1 MPAETS
7 HAVGSLWRPTIIF
20 LIVMSVGAALLVNE
34 RLERGPFERYTAFLT
49 ELTSRLI
56 AVSGQEVIRNDRV
69 LAAPDDTFAMRVDN
83 DCNGLWAHLILLAG
97 MLAYPATW
105 RRRSIGI
112 LLTQPVLFG
121 LNIIRLVSLFFV
133 GIYLPGA
140 FRTVHV
146 YVWQFLIIGLAVALL
161 LVWVDRF
168 AQEPA

>member
-7 HAVGSLWRPTIIF
+7 RAKGSLWRPTIIF
-20 LIVMSVGAALLVNE
+20 LLVMSVGGALLVNE
-34 RLERGPFERYTAFLT
+34 HLERGPFERYTAFLT
-49 ELTSRLI
+49 GLTSGLV
-56 AVSGQEVIRNDRV
+56 AASGQEIIRNDRV
-69 LAAPDDTFAMRVDN
+69 LAAPDDAFAMRVDN

-105 RRRSIGI
+105 RRRAAGI
-112 LLTQPVLFG
+112 VLTQPVLFG

-140 FRTVHV
+140 FRAVHV

-161 LVWVDRF
+161 LVWVDRC
-168 AQEPA
+168 AREPA